1 MKHRFLQSMLFFI
14 IKSLNFITCRTI
26 YNHNTMKKLFT
37 LCFFGIALMFSTQ
50 NATAQ
55 NTLEINAEAN
65 AKTKELRKVIKFDET
80 KMDDVY
86 KAYQN
91 YGLAYK
97 KISNNLA
104 GNADRVKKIDTYL
117 DSSLEDI
124 LTEEQYI
131 SYLKY
136 FRNR

>member
-1 MKHRFLQSMLFFI
+1 
-14 IKSLNFITCRTI
+14 
-26 YNHNTMKKLFT
+26 MKKLLT
-37 LCFFGIALMFSTQ
+37 LCFFAIALMLSTQ
-50 NATAQ
+50 DATAQ

-65 AKTKELRKVIKFDET
+65 LKTKELRKIIKFDEA

-86 KAYQN
+86 KVYQS
-91 YGLAYK
+91 YGIAYK
-97 KISNNLA
+97 KISSNLE
-104 GNADRVKKIDTYL
+104 GNADRLKKIDTYL
-117 DSSLEDI
+117 DSNLENI

>member
-1 MKHRFLQSMLFFI
+1 
-14 IKSLNFITCRTI
+14 
-26 YNHNTMKKLFT
+26 MKKLFT
-37 LCFFGIALMFSTQ
+37 LCFFGIALIFSTQ